1 MKKPFRN
8 SMIFFVSVVFLMT
21 AAIPPVFAQSKDIIA
36 SLQRISGRVS
46 VRQVRTR
53 KTIRGRN
60 GLLLRTG
67 DTVITARRARS
78 TIKFRNG
85 SEIRL
90 FPRSEFQVKASER
103 KGRRRTFRFSLFSKV
118 GSFWG
123 RFVKRRQVA
132 NIRTPTATIGIKGTV
147 LRVTDRD
154 GKARV
159 ALTEGLIDVSNDREK
174 VELRPGKRLTEFT
187 ASDTLADKIQDIP
200 LQLDMKSQK
209 RKLEFLNKNTEEV
222 FVSIQLVN
230 IKTGRTIHRSGP
242 IYLRSNYDKFTPPP
256 SPPVLNQRG
265 FVRVLVQFTRPEKSD
280 ARFNGNIFLWAVMD
294 QEDADDVSEGRLK
307 FTIPVPPGADRF
319 RIPSDTGEVR
329 RKK

>member
-1 MKKPFRN
+1 MKKPLRN
-8 SMIFFVSVVFLMT
+8 SMIFFVSVVFMMT
-21 AAIPPVFAQSKDIIA
+21 AAIPPVFAQSKDIVA

-46 VRQVRTR
+46 VKQVRTR

-90 FPRSEFQVKASER
+90 FPRSEFQVRTSER
-103 KGRRRTFRFSLFSKV
+103 KGKRRTFRFSLFSRV

-147 LRVTDRD
+147 LRVVDRD

-174 VELRPGKRLTEFT
+174 VELRPGKRLTEF
-187 ASDTLADKIQDIP
+187 ASSDTLADKIQDIP

-209 RKLEFLNKNTEEV
+209 RKLEFRNSQPEEV

-230 IKTGRTIHRSGP
+230 IKTGRPIRRSGSL
-242 IYLRSNYDKFTPPP
+242 YLRSNYDKITYPREA
-256 SPPVLNQRG
+256 VLDERG
-265 FVRVLVQFTRPEKSD
+265 FARVRIQFAPPEPSD
-280 ARFNGNIFLWAVMD
+280 AKLNGNVFLWAVMD

-319 RIPSDTGEVR
+319 RIPSDTGEVKR
-329 RKK
+329 EK

>member
-8 SMIFFVSVVFLMT
+8 ILIFFVSAVFILT
-21 AAIPPVFAQSKDIIA
+21 AAIPPVFAQGKDIVA

-46 VRQVRTR
+46 VKQVRTR

-67 DTVITARRARS
+67 DTVVTARRARA

-90 FPRSEFQVKASER
+90 FPRSEFQVKSSER
-103 KGRRRTFRFSLFSKV
+103 KGKKRTFLFSLSLKV
-118 GSFWG
+118 GSLWG

-147 LRVTDRD
+147 LRVVDRD

-187 ASDTLADKIQDIP
+187 SSDTLADKIEDIP

-209 RKLEFLNKNTEEV
+209 RKLEFRNKQNEEV

-230 IKTGRTIHRSGP
+230 IKTGRTIRRSGP
-242 IYLRSNYDKFTPPP
+242 VYLRSNYDKITYP
-256 SPPVLNQRG
+256 SSAVLDARG
-265 FVRVLVQFTRPEKSD
+265 FVRVAVQFAPPEAAD
-280 ARFNGNIFLWAVMD
+280 AKLNGNVFLWAVMD

-307 FTIPVPPGADRF
+307 FTIPVPAGADRF
-319 RIPSDTGEVR
+319 RIPSDTGEVER
-329 RKK
+329 TQ

>member
-1 MKKPFRN
+1 MKKPLRN
-8 SMIFFVSVVFLMT
+8 SMIFFVLVVFMMT
-21 AAIPPVFAQSKDIIA
+21 AAIPQVFAQRKDIIA
-36 SLQRISGRVS
+36 SLQRISGQVS
-46 VRQVRTR
+46 VKQVRTR

-67 DTVITARRARS
+67 DTVVTARRART

-90 FPRSEFQVKASER
+90 FPRSEFQVKATER
-103 KGRRRTFRFSLFSKV
+103 KGKKRTFRFSLFSKV
-118 GSFWG
+118 GAFWG

-147 LRVTDRD
+147 LRVVDRD

-159 ALTEGLIDVSNDREK
+159 ALTEGLIDVSNDRET

-187 ASDTLADKIQDIP
+187 SSDTLADKIQDIP

-209 RKLEFLNKNTEEV
+209 RNLEFLNKQTEEV
-222 FVSIQLVN
+222 FVTIQLVN
-230 IKTGRTIHRSGP
+230 IKTGRIINRSGP
-242 IYLRSNYDKFTPPP
+242 VYLRSNYDKITYPAEA
-256 SPPVLNQRG
+256 VLNERG
-265 FVRVLVQFTRPEKSD
+265 FLRVLVQFARPGKSD
-280 ARFNGNIFLWAVMD
+280 AKLNGNVFLWAVMD

-307 FTIPVPPGADRF
+307 FTIPVPAGADKY
-319 RIPSDTGEVR
+319 RIPSDTGEVKR
-329 RKK
+329 ER

>member
-1 MKKPFRN
+1 MKKPLRN
-8 SMIFFVSVVFLMT
+8 SMIFFVSVVFMMT
-21 AAIPPVFAQSKDIIA
+21 LAIPPVFAQSKDIVA

-46 VRQVRTR
+46 VKQVRTE

-67 DTVITARRARS
+67 DTVLTARGARS

-90 FPRSEFQVKASER
+90 FPRSEFEVRTSER
-103 KGRRRTFRFSLFSKV
+103 KGKNRTFRFSLFSRV

-147 LRVTDRD
+147 LRVVDRD

-159 ALTEGLIDVSNDREK
+159 ALTEGLIDVSNGREK
-174 VELRPGKRLTEFT
+174 VELRPGKRLTDFT
-187 ASDTLADKIQDIP
+187 RSETLADKIQDIP

-209 RKLEFLNKNTEEV
+209 RKLEFRNNQTEEV

-230 IKTGRTIHRSGP
+230 IKTGRPIRRSGP
-242 IYLRSNYDKFTPPP
+242 VYLRSNYDKFTPPP
-256 SPPVLNQRG
+256 SPPVLNERG
-265 FVRVLVQFTRPEKSD
+265 FVRVLVQFSRPEQSD
-280 ARFNGNIFLWAVMD
+280 SKLNGNVFLWAVMD

-307 FTIPVPPGADRF
+307 FTIPVPAGADKF
-319 RIPSDTGEVR
+319 RIPSDTGEVKR
-329 RKK
+329 EK